1 MKYLLPTT
9 QSFKTL
15 IIIFGFSCS
24 ILQAQTFP
32 GAAGALTDNN
42 CAGAFN
48 TFSATVS
55 GVGVTDVIQSVTIN
69 ISHTWDSDLNIFL
82 VGPTGSI
89 IELSTANGGSGVN
102 YVNTIFT
109 DSSPSF
115 ITTGTAPF
123 TGSFKPEGRT
133 NNDNQCDPAGTVGTY
148 TFATQYAGTN
158 PNGNWTLKIKDG
170 ASGDVGIL
178 NSWSV
183 TIAPMQTLQK
193 VGINTVSPQSTLDVN
208 GKVKIGDDTA
218 PQAAGMMRYSTL
230 ANDFEGFNGSVW
242 KSMTGLTSGGGSGN
256 GLVHPTAG
264 STFESGTN
272 NPGMTGINNT
282 AIGVGAGDSFTSGT
296 DNTAFGKDALTSIS
310 TGKDNVAIG
319 SGALTSNISDD
330 ASVAIGKNAL
340 HYDAR
345 GFNVAIG
352 YEALYHNSEGSLFSD
367 EGVANTAVGNG
378 ALRQNTV
385 ASFNTAMGNFALEDN
400 ISGSENTAI
409 GSNSLWFNWT
419 GDQNTALGV
428 SALQSLRSGNYN
440 TAVGYQSLNPDFPV
454 TTNDMYNTALG
465 WESGYL
471 IENHDK
477 NTFLGADA
485 SSTVLDGLTNST
497 AIGYGSRATANNQIR
512 VGNSSITSIGG
523 YAGWTNISDGR
534 FKSNIKEDVHGLDFI
549 LKLRPVTYQL
559 AVDRI
564 SAQLE
569 EDKLKNE
576 SKEEGVKSTIEKD
589 KQNRLQKEKI
599 VYTGFI
605 AQEVDQSANE
615 IGFDFSGIDKPQ
627 NDKSLWGLR
636 YGDFVVPLVK
646 AVQEQQKMI
655 DNLIKENENLNEYK
669 AVFQTEN
676 TVLREDAGVAL
687 AGIQELAKENQ
698 ELKAEIQNLRSI
710 VEALMAEKK

>member
-1 MKYLLPTT
+1 MKYY
-9 QSFKTL
+9 
-15 IIIFGFSCS
+15 IILFSLFGFSFS

-32 GAAGALTDNN
+32 GSAGALTDNN

-55 GVGVTDVIQSVTIN
+55 NVGVTDVIQSVTIN

-82 VGPTGSI
+82 VGPTGTI
-89 IELSTANGGSGVN
+89 IELSTGNGGSGVN

-109 DSSPSF
+109 DSAPSF

-123 TGSFKPEGRT
+123 TGSFKPEGRANT
-133 NNDNQCDPAGTVGTY
+133 DIQCDPTGTVGTY
-148 TFATQYAGTN
+148 TFASQFAGTN
-158 PNGNWTLKIKDG
+158 TNGNWTLKIKDG

-193 VGINTVSPQSTLDVN
+193 VGINTANPQATLDVN

-218 PQAAGMMRYSTL
+218 QQSAGMIRFSTM

-264 STFESGTN
+264 STFESGTS

-296 DNTAFGKDALTSIS
+296 DNTAFGNDALTFTS

-319 SGALTSNISDD
+319 SGALSSLHSDD
-330 ASVAIGKNAL
+330 ANVAIGKNAL
-340 HYDAR
+340 HYTVN
-345 GFNVAIG
+345 GFNVAVG
-352 YEALYHNSEGSLFSD
+352 YEALYHNAQGSLFSD
-367 EGVANTAVGNG
+367 DGIANTAVGNG
-378 ALRQNTV
+378 ALRANTV
-385 ASFNTAMGNFALEDN
+385 ASFNTAMGNFALEQN
-400 ISGSENTAI
+400 ISGFNNTAI
-409 GSNSLWFNWT
+409 GSNALGLNLT
-419 GDQNTALGV
+419 GDQNTALGYK
-428 SALQSLRSGNYN
+428 ALQSYKYGNYN
-440 TAVGYQSLNPDFPV
+440 TAVGYNSLTTSGLPDDF
-454 TTNDMYNTALG
+454 DDIYNTALG
-465 WESGYL
+465 WQSGYD

-497 AIGYGSRATANNQIR
+497 AIGYSSRATANNQIR

-534 FKSNIKEDVHGLDFI
+534 FKNNIKEDVHGLDFI

-559 AVDRI
+559 AVDGI
-564 SAQLE
+564 STLLE

-576 SKEEGVKSTIEKD
+576 SEEEIIKNTIEKD
-589 KQNRLQKEKI
+589 KQNRLQKEEI

-605 AQEVDQSANE
+605 AQEVDKSANE

-636 YGDFVVPLVK
+636 YGEFVVPLVK

-655 DNLIKENENLNEYK
+655 DTLIKENKNLNEYK
-669 AVFQTEN
+669 AIFQTEN

-698 ELKAEIQNLRSI
+698 ELKAEIQSLRSM
-710 VEALMAEKK
+710 VETLMAEKK